1 MKTSENGLKLIQEF
15 ENFVNAP
22 YLDSARV
29 WTIGYG
35 STYYPNG
42 KPVTGRDKPI
52 TREYAETIQRHVI
65 ATDFEPVINDLLKK
79 EIASGFITQNM
90 YDAIVSLTYN
100 IGINGFKRSSVLR
113 LLKQG
118 DKSNARNA
126 FLLWNMAGGK
136 VLRGLV
142 RRRERERKLFLNKKK
157 LYFS

>member
-1 MKTSENGLKLIQEF
+1 MKISENGLKLIQEF
-15 ENFVNAP
+15 ESFVNAP

-52 TREYAETIQRHVI
+52 TREYAETIQRNVI
-65 ATDFEPVINDLLKK
+65 ATDFEPVINELLER

-90 YDAIVSLTYN
+90 YDAIISLAYN
-100 IGINGFKRSSVLR
+100 IGVNGFKKSSVLR

-118 DKSNARNA
+118 DKENAGNA
-126 FLLWNMAGGK
+126 FLLWNKAGGK
-136 VLRGLV
+136 VLKGLV
-142 RRRERERKLFLNKKK
+142 NRRKKERELFL
-157 LYFS
+157 S

>member
-1 MKTSENGLKLIQEF
+1 MKISENGLKLIQEF
-15 ENFVNAP
+15 ESFVSTP
-22 YLDSARV
+22 YQDSARV

-52 TREYAETIQRHVI
+52 TREYAETIQRNVI
-65 ATDFEPVINDLLKK
+65 SKDFEPVINELLKK

-90 YDAIVSLTYN
+90 YDAIISLTYN
-100 IGINGFKRSSVLR
+100 IGVNGFKRSSVLR

-118 DKSNARNA
+118 DKRNAGDA

-136 VLRGLV
+136 VLKGLV
-142 RRRERERKLFLNKKK
+142 NRRKKERELFL
-157 LYFS
+157 S

>member
-15 ENFVNAP
+15 ESFVNAP

-52 TREYAETIQRHVI
+52 TREYAETIQRNVI
-65 ATDFEPVINDLLKK
+65 SKDFEPVINELLEK
-79 EIASGFITQNM
+79 EIASGFVNQNM
-90 YDAIVSLTYN
+90 YDAIISLAYN
-100 IGINGFKRSSVLR
+100 IGVNGFKRSSVLR

-118 DKSNARNA
+118 DKHNAGNA

-142 RRRERERKLFLNKKK
+142 RRREKERKLFL
-157 LYFS
+157 S

>member
-15 ENFVNAP
+15 EQFVNAP

-52 TREYAETIQRHVI
+52 TREYAETIQRNVI
-65 ATDFEPVINDLLKK
+65 ARDFEPVINELLKR

-90 YDAIVSLTYN
+90 YDAIISLAYN
-100 IGINGFKRSSVLR
+100 IGVSGFKRSSVLK

-118 DKSNARNA
+118 DKLNASNA

-142 RRRERERKLFLNKKK
+142 RRRERERKLFL
-157 LYFS
+157 S

>member
-15 ENFVNAP
+15 ESFVNAP

-65 ATDFEPVINDLLKK
+65 ATDFEPVINELLKK
-79 EIASGFITQNM
+79 EIASGFVNQNM
-90 YDAIVSLTYN
+90 YDSIVSLVYN
-100 IGINGFKRSSVLR
+100 IGVSGFKRSSVLR

-118 DKSNARNA
+118 DKVNASNA

-142 RRRERERKLFLNKKK
+142 RRRGRERKLFL
-157 LYFS
+157 S

>member
-15 ENFVNAP
+15 ESFANAP
-22 YLDSARV
+22 YLDSAKV

-52 TREYAETIQRHVI
+52 TREYAETIQRNVI
-65 ATDFEPVINDLLKK
+65 ERDFEPVINELLEK

-90 YDAIVSLTYN
+90 YDAIISLAYN
-100 IGINGFKRSSVLR
+100 IGVNGFKRSSVLR

-118 DKSNARNA
+118 DKRNAGNA

-142 RRRERERKLFLNKKK
+142 RRRERERKLFL
-157 LYFS
+157 S

>member
-15 ENFVNAP
+15 ESFVNTP

-52 TREYAETIQRHVI
+52 TREYAETIQRNVI
-65 ATDFEPVINDLLKK
+65 SKDFEPVINELLEK

-90 YDAIVSLTYN
+90 FDAILSLTYN
-100 IGINGFKRSSVLR
+100 IGVNGFRRSSVLR

-118 DKSNARNA
+118 DKSNAGNA

-142 RRRERERKLFLNKKK
+142 RRRERERKLFL
-157 LYFS
+157 S

>member
-15 ENFVNAP
+15 ESFVNAP
-22 YLDSARV
+22 YLDSARI

-65 ATDFEPVINDLLKK
+65 ATDFEPVINELLEK
-79 EIASGFITQNM
+79 EIASGFVNQNM

-100 IGINGFKRSSVLR
+100 IGVNGFKRSSVLR

-118 DKSNARNA
+118 DKQNAADA
-126 FLLWNMAGGK
+126 FLLWNKSGGK
-136 VLRGLV
+136 VLKGLV
-142 RRRERERKLFLNKKK
+142 NRRKKERELFL
-157 LYFS
+157 S

>member
-1 MKTSENGLKLIQEF
+1 MKISENGLKLIQEF
-15 ENFVNAP
+15 ESFVNAP

-42 KPVTGRDKPI
+42 KSVTGRDKPI
-52 TREYAETIQRHVI
+52 TREYAETIQRNVI
-65 ATDFEPVINDLLKK
+65 SKDFEPVINELLEK
-79 EIASGFITQNM
+79 EIASGFVTQNM

-100 IGINGFKRSSVLR
+100 IGASGFKRSSVLR

-118 DKSNARNA
+118 DKRNAGNA

-142 RRRERERKLFLNKKK
+142 RRREKERKLFL
-157 LYFS
+157 S

>member
-1 MKTSENGLKLIQEF
+1 MKISENGLKLIQEF
-15 ENFVNAP
+15 ESFEATP

-42 KPVTGRDKPI
+42 TPVTGRDKPI

-65 ATDFEPVINDLLKK
+65 ATDFEPVINELLKS

-90 YDAIVSLTYN
+90 YDAILSLTYN
-100 IGINGFKRSSVLR
+100 IGVNGFRRSSVLR

-118 DKSNARNA
+118 DKENAGNA
-126 FLLWNMAGGK
+126 FLLWNKAGGK
-136 VLRGLV
+136 VLKGLV
-142 RRRERERKLFLNKKK
+142 NRRKKERELFL
-157 LYFS
+157 S

>member
-15 ENFVNAP
+15 ESFVNVP

-90 YDAIVSLTYN
+90 YDAIISLAYN
-100 IGINGFKRSSVLR
+100 IGVNGFKRSSVLR

-118 DKSNARNA
+118 DKSNAGNA

-142 RRRERERKLFLNKKK
+142 RRREKERKLFL
-157 LYFS
+157 S

>member
-1 MKTSENGLKLIQEF
+1 MKISENGLKLIQEF
-15 ENFVNAP
+15 ESFVNAP

-65 ATDFEPVINDLLKK
+65 SKDFEPVINELLEK
-79 EIASGFITQNM
+79 EIASGFVNQNM

-100 IGINGFKRSSVLR
+100 IGTSGFKRSSVLK

-118 DKSNARNA
+118 DKSNAGNA

-136 VLRGLV
+136 VLKGLI
-142 RRRERERKLFLNKKK
+142 RRREKERKLFL
-157 LYFS
+157 S

>member
-15 ENFVNAP
+15 ESFVNAP

-52 TREYAETIQRHVI
+52 TREYAETIQRNVI
-65 ATDFEPVINDLLKK
+65 KNDFEPVINELLKR
-79 EIASGFITQNM
+79 EIASGFVTQNM
-90 YDAIVSLTYN
+90 FDALVSLTYN
-100 IGINGFKRSSVLR
+100 IGASGFKRSSVLR

-118 DKSNARNA
+118 DKENASNA
-126 FLLWNMAGGK
+126 FLLWNKSGGK
-136 VLRGLV
+136 VLKGLI
-142 RRRERERKLFLNKKK
+142 RRREKERKLFL
-157 LYFS
+157 S

>member
-1 MKTSENGLKLIQEF
+1 MKISDKGLKLIQEF
-15 ENFVNAP
+15 ESFEATP

-42 KPVTGRDKPI
+42 TPVTGRDKPI

-65 ATDFEPVINDLLKK
+65 ATDFEPVINELLKS

-90 YDAIVSLTYN
+90 YDAILSLTYN
-100 IGINGFKRSSVLR
+100 IGVNGFRRSSVLR

-118 DKSNARNA
+118 DKENAGNA
-126 FLLWNMAGGK
+126 FLLWNKAGGK
-136 VLRGLV
+136 VLKGLV
-142 RRRERERKLFLNKKK
+142 NRRKKERELFL
-157 LYFS
+157 S

>member
-15 ENFVNAP
+15 ESFVNAP

-65 ATDFEPVINDLLKK
+65 SKDFEPVINELLER
-79 EIASGFITQNM
+79 EIVSGFVNQNM

-100 IGINGFKRSSVLR
+100 IGTSGFKRSSVLK

-118 DKSNARNA
+118 DKFNAGNA

-142 RRRERERKLFLNKKK
+142 RRREKERKLFL
-157 LYFS
+157 S

>member
-15 ENFVNAP
+15 ENFEAKP

-52 TREYAETIQRHVI
+52 TREYAETIQRNVI
-65 ATDFEPVINDLLKK
+65 ATDFEPVINELLEK
-79 EIASGFITQNM
+79 EIASSFITQNM
-90 YDAIVSLTYN
+90 YDAIISLAYN
-100 IGINGFKRSSVLR
+100 IGVNGFKKSSVLR

-118 DKSNARNA
+118 DKENASNA
-126 FLLWNMAGGK
+126 FLLWNKAGGK
-136 VLRGLV
+136 VLKGLV
-142 RRRERERKLFLNKKK
+142 NRRKKERELFL
-157 LYFS
+157 S

>member
-1 MKTSENGLKLIQEF
+1 MKLSENGLKLIQEF
-15 ENFVNAP
+15 ENFVATP

-42 KPVTGRDKPI
+42 KKVTGKDKPI
-52 TREYAETIQRHVI
+52 TRTYADTMQRHI
-65 ATDFEPVINDLLKK
+65 ITTDFEPVVNDLLKK

-90 YDAIVSLTYN
+90 YDAILSLTYN
-100 IGINGFKRSSVLR
+100 IGVNGFKKSSVLR

-118 DKSNARNA
+118 DKLNASNA

-142 RRRERERKLFLNKKK
+142 RRRERERKLFL
-157 LYFS
+157 S

>member
-1 MKTSENGLKLIQEF
+1 MKISENGLKLIQEF

-42 KPVTGRDKPI
+42 TPVTGRDKPI

-65 ATDFEPVINDLLKK
+65 ATDFEPVINGLLKR

-118 DKSNARNA
+118 DKLNASNA
-126 FLLWNMAGGK
+126 FLLWNKAGGK
-136 VLRGLV
+136 VLRGLIT
-142 RRRERERKLFLNKKK
+142 RREKERKLFL
-157 LYFS
+157 S